1 MRRMDVRLAV
11 DLGTTHTVAVVR
23 RGGQPPR
30 TLLFDG
36 SPLLASGVFVD
47 AAGAPHTGR
56 DGQRL
61 GAGTPERYEPHPKR
75 RIDEGTVLLGDR
87 ELPVEL
93 LLTAVLLRV
102 ADEARTAGVD
112 PLGATLT
119 CPADWGR
126 PRRDVLRAAARRAGL
141 GEVRLVDEPIAA
153 AAYCVEV
160 LGQRV
165 PSGGHLVVFDFGGG
179 TFDVTVV
186 RREPAGLRVLATGG
200 LDDLGGLDVDNA
212 LVAHLGQLVGVY
224 DPPAWSRLSAPAD
237 PAQRRDRQAFWTEVR
252 AAKEMLSRASAA
264 PVHVPGRGEPM
275 HLTRDELERVAGPLV
290 ARAVDETRRVLER
303 SGVPAAGLA
312 GLLLVG
318 GSSRMPLVAS
328 RLHARLGVAPT
339 VPEQP
344 ELPVAYGALAYG
356 GAAGTVSGGLP
367 GPVSGSPYPVSGS
380 FPPPV
385 SPAPPPVPGPPRAAW
400 SPPPPPQAW
409 APGPPVRPP
418 APTRPRSKGRRAVVF
433 AVVFLLVGGLAT
445 GVVSGARWLARTL
458 DGGGAGDGT
467 GNGSGNG
474 TGFGNGNGT
483 GSDADGKGAPL
494 TEVHRIALTR
504 DGAADVLVA
513 GAAVVY
519 AVVGGGGTEVV
530 SLAGAGGKPRWRKVV
545 PVEPSGIRLT
555 AVGDLIVLDAA
566 DASTHGGDDVR
577 SVLAA
582 ADGAV
587 RWTKKWE
594 NRTDVAYVGTDAI
607 VELEDA
613 FTANAVLRVDL
624 KTGKERWK
632 RPGGDDSLVIDE
644 HRIEAVRKWP
654 DGKAAAAL
662 PGVEGVLFDAIAAAP
677 DGVVELDADAGEGFL
692 VDTANGRT
700 VNRGALPI
708 DNEIWTAYGGLV
720 IGLLN
725 DDASGGKA
733 VLAAYRLPSFTRA
746 WQLPLTNGFD
756 VERIKACG
764 RYLVCMAVDQPDSD
778 ETVAV
783 DIRTGKRAWSV
794 PVEWSD
800 EEGWYVT
807 GERLLFGEA
816 TFGPVSEGAVLTPDG
831 KPVAGLDKIPY
842 VTAVRGERMLV
853 RDTALVGTEVM
864 WRVSVADAGSG
875 KATATVDVGAEP
887 PIRTSVG
894 GDLAAVVTVGREVLV
909 LKAAD
914 LA

>member
-1 MRRMDVRLAV
+1 MRRVDVRLAV
-11 DLGTTHTVAVVR
+11 DLGTTHTVAVIR

-30 TLLFDG
+30 ALLFDG

-47 AAGAPHTGR
+47 AAGTPHTGR
-56 DGQRL
+56 DAQRL
-61 GAGTPERYEPHPKR
+61 GAGAPERYEPHPKR

-112 PLGATLT
+112 PAGATLT

-126 PRRDVLRAAARRAGL
+126 PRREVLRDAARRAGL

-165 PSGGHLVVFDFGGG
+165 PPGGHLVVFDFGGG
-179 TFDVTVV
+179 TFDVAVV
-186 RREPAGLRVLATGG
+186 RREPAGPRVLATGG
-200 LDDLGGLDVDNA
+200 LDDLGGLDVDSA

-224 DPPAWSRLSAPAD
+224 DPPAWHRLSAPAD
-237 PAQRRDRQAFWTEVR
+237 PAQRRDRQAFWSEVR

-264 PVHVPGRGEPM
+264 PVHVPGRSEPM

-312 GLLLVG
+312 GVLLVG

-328 RLHARLGVAPT
+328 RLHARLGVTPT

-344 ELPVAYGALAYG
+344 ELPVAYGALVYG
-356 GAAGTVSGGLP
+356 GDAGTVGGGLA
-367 GPVSGSPYPVSGS
+367 GPVSGRPYPVSGT
-380 FPPPV
+380 FPPSV
-385 SPAPPPVPGPPRAAW
+385 SPAPV
-400 SPPPPPQAW
+400 PPPAWPPP
-409 APGPPVRPP
+409 APPARPP
-418 APTRPRSKGRRAVVF
+418 APTRPKSKGRRVVVF
-433 AVVFLLVGGLAT
+433 ALVFVLVGGLAT

-458 DGGGAGDGT
+458 DGGGT
-467 GNGSGNG
+467 GS
-474 TGFGNGNGT
+474 GNGNGT
-483 GSDADGKGAPL
+483 GLGSGADGNGSAAGAPL
-494 TEVHRIALTR
+494 AEVHRVPLSR

-513 GAAVVY
+513 GDAVVY
-519 AVVGGGGTEVV
+519 AVAGGGGTEVV
-530 SLAGAGGKPRWRKVV
+530 SLPGGGGPPRWRKVV

-555 AVGDLIVLDAA
+555 AVDDLIVLDAA

-582 ADGAV
+582 GDGTV
-587 RWTKKWE
+587 RWTKRWE
-594 NRTDVAYVGTDAI
+594 NRTDIAYVGTDVL
-607 VELEDA
+607 VELEDS

-644 HRIEAVRKWP
+644 HRIEAVRRWP
-654 DGKAAAAL
+654 DGKPTATL
-662 PGVEGVLFDAIAAAP
+662 PGVEGTLFDTVAAAP
-677 DGVVELDADAGEGFL
+677 DAVVELDADAGEGFL
-692 VDTANGRT
+692 VDTGDGRPI
-700 VNRGALPI
+700 NRGELPI

-725 DDASGGKA
+725 DDSSGGKA

-746 WQLPLTNGFD
+746 WQLPLTNGFTVD
-756 VERIKACG
+756 RIKACG
-764 RYLVCMAVDQPDSD
+764 RFLVCMAVDQPQTD

-783 DIRTGKRAWSV
+783 DIRTGKRQWSV

-816 TFGPVSEGAVLTPDG
+816 TFGPVSEGRVLTPEG
-831 KPVAGLDKIPY
+831 KPVAGLDDIPY
-842 VTAVRGERMLV
+842 VTALRGKRMLV
-853 RDTALVGTEVM
+853 RATALAGSDVT
-864 WRVSVADAGSG
+864 WRVSVADAGTG
-875 KATATVDVGAEP
+875 KATAAVDVGAEP
-887 PIRTSVG
+887 PIRTSIG

-909 LKAAD
+909 LKAGE
-914 LA
+914 LT